1 MFLDEFAPGFD
12 VVAHHVA
19 LAKSVTTFMSR
30 GAKVYVS
37 NDNLCVS
44 HQSTQSESKTTHE
57 VEYALLDEFTARF
70 EVVAHQDSKGKIENP
85 FGEFR
90 IQPLCLVGPAFV
102 SQDPTF
108 MSPTKSMR
116 SDIEIGDVEGVFF
129 YEFAAGFDV
138 VAHQDAE
145 DFVGGGGIVHAD
157 LQE

>member
-1 MFLDEFAPGFD
+1 MSPTKSQSSDVEVGDVQSVFLDEFAPGFD

-44 HQSTQSESKTTHE
+44 HQNTLSESKTTHE

-70 EVVAHQDSKGKIENP
+70 EVIAHQDSKGKIENP
-85 FGEFR
+85 FGKLR

-108 MSPTKSMR
+108 MSPTKISVIR
-116 SDIEIGDVEGVFF
+116 CRGR
-129 YEFAAGFDV
+129 
-138 VAHQDAE
+138 
-145 DFVGGGGIVHAD
+145 
-157 LQE
+157 